1 MKKSIILSLS
11 ATAVLGLSMT
21 SCNCGAPAAKLSNDL
36 DSVAY
41 AFGVLQGSN
50 LAAVADSNTLV
61 PENQVSLD
69 EFLAGFMTAVRRDSS
84 NLKMTAEE
92 ADAFLR
98 EYFNAVQQKMQAKKD
113 AEMKEQKAKGAE
125 FLAENAKQE
134 GVEVLESGLQ
144 IKHIKKGTGKT
155 PAKGDQVL
163 VNYTGKLIDG
173 TVFDSNDSVKF
184 NTNQVVKGFSEGLMN
199 MQEGGTAVFT
209 FPSDLGYGDR
219 GAGKD
224 IPGGATLQFQV
235 DLLEIIPAAKK

>member
-1 MKKSIILSLS
+1 MKKNIILSMS
-11 ATAVLGLSMT
+11 AAAVLGLTMA
-21 SCNCGAPAAKLSNDL
+21 SCNSGVPAAKLSNDL

-41 AFGVLQGSN
+41 AFGVLQGTN

-61 PENQVSLD
+61 PENQVKLD

-98 EYFNAVQQKMQAKKD
+98 EYFNTIQQKMQAKKE
-113 AEMKEQKAKGAE
+113 AETNEQKAKGAA
-125 FLAENAKQE
+125 FLAENAQKE
-134 GVEVLESGLQ
+134 GVTTLESGLQ
-144 IKHIKKGTGKT
+144 IQHLKEGTGKT

-163 VNYTGKLIDG
+163 VNYTGTLIDG

-199 MQEGGTAVFT
+199 MKEGGSAVFT

-219 GAGKD
+219 GAGKN

-235 DLLEIIPAAKK
+235 ELLEVIPAAKK